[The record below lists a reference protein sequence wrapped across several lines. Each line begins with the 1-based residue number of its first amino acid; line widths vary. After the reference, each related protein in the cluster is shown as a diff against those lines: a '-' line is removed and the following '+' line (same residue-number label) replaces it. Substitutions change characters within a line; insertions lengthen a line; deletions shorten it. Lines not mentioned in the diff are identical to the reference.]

1 MTTESEKHMERALEL
16 AELGR
21 GSVSPN
27 PMVGAVIV
35 KGGRVIAEGY
45 HKRFGAPHA
54 EVEALR
60 AATDD
65 VRGAAMYV
73 TLEPC
78 CHHGKTPP
86 CTRAVIEAGIGK
98 VVMAMVD
105 PSPHVGGRGRV
116 ELIEAGI
123 EVEAGLMQDRAAKL
137 NEAFV
142 KFITTGLPFFIAK
155 AAMTLDG
162 KIATRTGNSKWIT
175 GEPARARVHALRSGV
190 DAVMVGSG
198 TVEADD
204 PMLTTR
210 TASGAGRDSIRIIVD
225 GDARM
230 SPDRRVLSCKSSAPT
245 IVAVKTTAPAE
256 RKSILAGAGAD
267 VIEIEPKYDKVDL
280 NALAKK
286 LGERNITSVLI
297 EGGGGL
303 LAAAFEAGLVDKAL
317 FFIAP
322 KIVGGKDAPTPV
334 EGVGF
339 ATIDEAIRLSDV
351 SVEKIGADVLI
362 EGMVK

>member
-1 MTTESEKHMERALEL
+1 MERALEL

-35 KGGRVIAEGY
+35 KDGRVIAEGY
-45 HKRFGAPHA
+45 HQRFGGPHA

-60 AATDD
+60 AASGESATGD
-65 VRGAAMYV
+65 VRGATMYV

-86 CTRAVIEAGIGK
+86 CTRAVIDAGIGK

-105 PSPHVGGRGRV
+105 PSPHVGGGGRA

-123 EVEAGLMQDRAAKL
+123 EVETGLMQERAAKL

-142 KFITTGLPFFIAK
+142 KFTTTGTPFFIAK

-175 GEPARARVHALRSGV
+175 SEPARERVHALRGGV
-190 DAVMVGSG
+190 DAIMVGSG

-204 PMLTTR
+204 PRLTTR
-210 TASGAGRDSIRIIVD
+210 TASGAGRDAVRIIVD
-225 GDARM
+225 GDAKM
-230 SPDRRVLSCKSSAPT
+230 SPDRRVLCQESSAPT
-245 IVAVKTTAPAE
+245 IIAVKTTAPAE
-256 RKSILAGAGAD
+256 RKSALAAAGA
-267 VIEIEPKYDKVDL
+267 EILEVAPSNDKVDL
-280 NALAKK
+280 KALAKK
-286 LGERNITSVLI
+286 LGERNIASVLI

-322 KIVGGKDAPTPV
+322 KIVGGADAPTPV
-334 EGVGF
+334 EGEGF
-339 ATIDEAIRLSDV
+339 ATVDEAIHLSDV
-351 SVEKIGADVLI
+351 SVEKIGPDVLI
-362 EGMVK
+362 EGMIK

>member
-1 MTTESEKHMERALEL
+1 MATESETYMERALEL

-45 HKRFGAPHA
+45 HKRFGGPHA
-54 EVEALR
+54 EIEALT

-65 VRGAAMYV
+65 VRGATMFV

-98 VVMAMVD
+98 VIMAMED
-105 PSPHVGGRGRV
+105 PSPHVGGRGRS

-123 EVEAGLMQDRAAKL
+123 EVECGLMQDRAAKL

-142 KFITTGLPFFIAK
+142 KFTTTGLPFFIAK

-175 GEPARARVHALRSGV
+175 GEPARERVHALRGSV

-204 PMLTTR
+204 PRLTTR
-210 TASGAGRDSIRIIVD
+210 TPTGAGRDAIRIVVD
-225 GDARM
+225 GDAKTSRA
-230 SPDRRVLSCKSSAPT
+230 SRVINRESSAPT
-245 IVAVKTTAPAE
+245 LVAVKTTASDE
-256 RKSILAGAGAD
+256 GKSALAAAGAD
-267 VIEIEPKYDKVDL
+267 VIEIEPKDDKVEPKDDKVEPINYKDVMKL
-280 NALAKK
+280 RKFITERGKIIPRRISGNCAKHQRRLTIAVKRARYIAL
-286 LGERNITSVLI
+286 LPY
-297 EGGGGL
+297 
-303 LAAAFEAGLVDKAL
+303 
-317 FFIAP
+317 IA
-322 KIVGGKDAPTPV
+322 
-334 EGVGF
+334 E
-339 ATIDEAIRLSDV
+339 
-351 SVEKIGADVLI
+351 
-362 EGMVK
+362 